1 MKFIYLFNYFSII
14 FYYMTIGV
22 IFFDPVDFSLYIKKN
37 SREYYEDIITF
48 EQNII
53 DELYSISKSIG
64 SIFIITNKELNHI
77 TLLLNKIKY
86 DYIFNT
92 IINTSIVCVKLKM
105 FNSIIIHNNS
115 KHKRIKNKEI
125 MKLLELIKNN
135 YNLRHLK

>member
-1 MKFIYLFNYFSII
+1 
-14 FYYMTIGV
+14 MTIGV